1 MATTVTETKAE
12 QNHNELN
19 DKENNESIND
29 QITVEIDNDLPI
41 QTETTQDIIEISQEE
56 NKTNAIE
63 DKDVNV
69 KEEIELIPNTEQLDV
84 NNFPPPPLELYDTKD
99 DAPVGATEN
108 NSVVEASEINVENSD
123 ANKTNTVKESPNNES
138 EGCNLIDT
146 PDLSVHDSLHVIELQ
161 DDHCNVIDSV
171 ISPPSTYSDAPT
183 TPSNPD
189 QIDETQD
196 NEHILESHS
205 MQDIPPPLMCHED
218 SSLKPISP
226 PPLEDTPSFTTN
238 EEEANPE
245 NIAPLSIED
254 SFFSLPSE
262 DSVLPPPLE
271 DSYQTSVI
279 EDPIQTPVIED
290 PVEPPAIKG
299 NIKSIPLTDNDSSTT
314 IEKPISPPPEESSPV
329 PLKELS
335 PQCSIEPPSP
345 IKVVPT
351 SVDEAAAKPNPW
363 HNAESV
369 DCYLSSEESDSENLI
384 QESFH
389 EIDYRLFSIV
399 YLLYK

>member
-1 MATTVTETKAE
+1 M
-12 QNHNELN
+12 
-19 DKENNESIND
+19 
-29 QITVEIDNDLPI
+29 
-41 QTETTQDIIEISQEE
+41 
-56 NKTNAIE
+56 
-63 DKDVNV
+63 
-69 KEEIELIPNTEQLDV
+69 
-84 NNFPPPPLELYDTKD
+84 
-99 DAPVGATEN
+99 
-108 NSVVEASEINVENSD
+108 EASEINVENSD

-146 PDLSVHDSLHVIELQ
+146 PELSVHDSLNVIELQ

-183 TPSNPD
+183 TPSNHD

-196 NEHILESHS
+196 NEHSLESHS
-205 MQDIPPPLMCHED
+205 MQDIPPPLMCYED
-218 SSLKPISP
+218 SSSLKPISP
-226 PPLEDTPSFTTN
+226 PPIEDNLSLTTN
-238 EEEANPE
+238 EGEANPE

-290 PVEPPAIKG
+290 PVEPPAIEG

-384 QESFH
+384 QESAH
-389 EIDYRLFSIV
+389 EINYNLSLTSIITF
-399 YLLYK
+399 LLN

>member
-41 QTETTQDIIEISQEE
+41 QTETTQDIIEISQDE
-56 NKTNAIE
+56 NKINAIE

-69 KEEIELIPNTEQLDV
+69 EEEIKTNSEQLDV

-99 DAPVGATEN
+99 DAPVSAPEN
-108 NSVVEASEINVENSD
+108 NSVVEASEINIENSD

-146 PDLSVHDSLHVIELQ
+146 PELSVHDSLNVIELQ

-183 TPSNPD
+183 TPSNHD

-196 NEHILESHS
+196 NENILESHS

-218 SSLKPISP
+218 SSIKPLSP
-226 PPLEDTPSFTTN
+226 PPLEDALSSTTN
-238 EEEANPE
+238 EKEATPE

-262 DSVLPPPLE
+262 GSVLPPPLE
-271 DSYQTSVI
+271 DPNELFALEGPNQLPVI
-279 EDPIQTPVIED
+279 KDPIQ
-290 PVEPPAIKG
+290 PPATE
-299 NIKSIPLTDNDSSTT
+299 NTIKSTLTDNDSSTT

-329 PLKELS
+329 PLKEFS
-335 PQCSIEPPSP
+335 PQRSIELPSP
-345 IKVVPT
+345 SKVVPT

-384 QESFH
+384 QESAI
-389 EIDYRLFSIV
+389 EINFYIFVAHIL
-399 YLLYK
+399 